1 MLLEFVDK
9 YRADKFIG
17 LTNQQL
23 AMIIGHKTQL
33 LLSKFDNEDKILY
46 INNHE
51 LMRNIE
57 IDFPIYEDILNH
69 FENSK

>member
-51 LMRNIE
+51 LMRNIV
-57 IDFPIYEDILNH
+57 
-69 FENSK
+69 